1 MTTPALTPRRADWL
15 VALAAITMLAG
26 ALLMGLIFF
35 YAPTEATMGVVQK
48 IFYIHVPSAIA
59 GYLGFILCCAAS
71 VWYLLR
77 GDVRA
82 DVVARAAAEVGVL
95 FCLGVLLTGP
105 IWARKAWGTWWTGEP
120 RLLLTLVLLL
130 IFVAY
135 ILVRQFGGRSDLTR
149 KICAVL
155 AILGVAD
162 IPLIRYSVERWRGSH
177 PQVITGEGA
186 GITPEMQLVLTT
198 SFITFALLFVTLLA
212 LRVRIGLAEEQADA
226 AWRAVET
233 ADLRAEDLL
242 DRSHP

>member
-1 MTTPALTPRRADWL
+1 MSTTTSKSAGFDWL
-15 VALAAITMLAG
+15 VGLAAVTMLAG
-26 ALLMGLIFF
+26 ATTMGLIFF
-35 YAPTEATMGVVQK
+35 YAPVEATMGVVQK

-71 VWYLLR
+71 IWYLLR

-135 ILVRQFGGRSDLTR
+135 LLVRQFGGRGDLTR

-162 IPLIRYSVERWRGSH
+162 IPLIRFSVERWRGSH

-186 GITPEMQLVLTT
+186 GITPEMQLVLTA
-198 SFITFALLFVTLLA
+198 SFITFGLLFATLLA
-212 LRVRIGLAEEQADA
+212 LRVRIGLAEEESDK

-233 ADLRAEDLL
+233 ADLQVDELPR
-242 DRSHP
+242 RT